1 MSKAV
6 FDQTTFDASVFD
18 VIVVNIENIPGV
30 YNFGMLIAGAVSATG
45 LDYFEITNNSAFAID
60 IYIRGT
66 DMTGGNGW
74 LLANDGVAGS
84 DIVAIKAGL
93 GGGSYNVIV
102 KKDEPY
108 NLLTETLGP
117 ADSILWGLQMSAPT
131 VFSDGVEKT
140 GTVTVIGVAS

>member
-18 VIVVNIENIPGV
+18 VIVVNIGNIPGV

-84 DIVAIKAGL
+84 DIVAVKAGL
-93 GGGSYNVIV
+93 DGGSYNIIV

-108 NLLTETLGP
+108 NVLMEALAP
-117 ADSILWGLQMSAPT
+117 FNSVLWGLQVSAPT
-131 VFSDGVEKT
+131 EFSDGVEKT
-140 GTVTVIGVAS
+140 GTVTVIGTAS